1 MRAENF
7 SSPESLRGGRFES
20 DGTVGVLFDVALTVS
35 RRVTRRVDE
44 KIFKSRI
51 PARGLFF
58 LSGSVKIR
66 GMKKYFL
73 ARLIQ
78 LVPILFGVTFLTFGM
93 MQFAADDA
101 VDKIFEQSGSVSEEI
116 KAAKRAELGL
126 DQPFMIQ
133 YGRWLGGVLTGDMG
147 TSFIS
152 GKPVFET
159 FADKLPA
166 TIELMLVSI
175 VLTIFIATPAGIIA
189 AVNQNRPLDLLI
201 RTVSFVG
208 NSLPNFFVG
217 LLLIYVL
224 ALKLNLLPIIGQNVT
239 MPALTLT
246 IAMGA
251 KYTRQ
256 IRAVVLEEL
265 DKPYVTGARS
275 RGVDE
280 ITILIKSVLR
290 SSLIMIITL
299 LALSMGSLLGGT
311 AIVETIFMWDGVG
324 KMAVDAILMRDYPLI
339 QAYVVWMAIIYV
351 MMNLA
356 ADLLYHWIDPRVR
369 YGEAAS

>member
-1 MRAENF
+1 
-7 SSPESLRGGRFES
+7 
-20 DGTVGVLFDVALTVS
+20 
-35 RRVTRRVDE
+35 
-44 KIFKSRI
+44 
-51 PARGLFF
+51 
-58 LSGSVKIR
+58 
-66 GMKKYFL
+66 MKKYFL

-78 LVPILFGVTFLTFGM
+78 LVPILFGITFLTFGL

-126 DQPFMIQ
+126 DQPFLIQ
-133 YGRWLGGVLTGDMG
+133 YGKWLGGVLTGDMG
-147 TSFIS
+147 RSFIS
-152 GKPVFET
+152 GKLVFET
-159 FADKLPA
+159 FAEKLPA

-175 VLTIFIATPAGIIA
+175 LLTIFIATPAGILA
-189 AVNQNRPLDLLI
+189 AVKQNRPLDYLI
-201 RTVSFVG
+201 RGLSFIG
-208 NSLPNFFVG
+208 NSMPNFFAG
-217 LLLIYVL
+217 LLLIYFL
-224 ALKLNLLPIIGQNVT
+224 ALKLNLLPIIGQSVV

-280 ITILIKSVLR
+280 FTILTKSVLR
-290 SSLIMIITL
+290 STLIVIITL

-351 MMNLA
+351 LMNLA
-356 ADLLYHWIDPRVR
+356 ADLLYHWLDPRVR
-369 YGEAAS
+369 

>member
-1 MRAENF
+1 M
-7 SSPESLRGGRFES
+7 
-20 DGTVGVLFDVALTVS
+20 
-35 RRVTRRVDE
+35 
-44 KIFKSRI
+44 
-51 PARGLFF
+51 
-58 LSGSVKIR
+58 
-66 GMKKYFL
+66 
-73 ARLIQ
+73 
-78 LVPILFGVTFLTFGM
+78 PILFGITFLTFGL
-93 MQFAADDA
+93 MQFAGDDA
-101 VDKIFEQSGSVSEEI
+101 VDIIYEQAGSVAEEI

-126 DQPFMIQ
+126 DQPFLIQ

-152 GKPVFET
+152 GKLVFET
-159 FADKLPA
+159 FAEKLPA
-166 TIELMLVSI
+166 TVELMLVSI
-175 VLTIFIATPAGIIA
+175 LLTIFIATPLGILS
-189 AVNQNRPLDLLI
+189 AVNQNRPLDWLI
-201 RTVSFVG
+201 RALSFVG

-217 LLLIYVL
+217 LLLIYFL
-224 ALKLNLLPIIGQNVT
+224 ALKLNLLPIIGQSVV

-275 RGVDE
+275 RGVGE
-280 ITILIKSVLR
+280 VTILIKSVLR

-351 MMNLA
+351 LMNLA
-356 ADLLYHWIDPRVR
+356 ADLLYHWLDPRVR
-369 YGEAAS
+369 YGEAS

>member
-1 MRAENF
+1 
-7 SSPESLRGGRFES
+7 
-20 DGTVGVLFDVALTVS
+20 
-35 RRVTRRVDE
+35 
-44 KIFKSRI
+44 
-51 PARGLFF
+51 
-58 LSGSVKIR
+58 
-66 GMKKYFL
+66 
-73 ARLIQ
+73 
-78 LVPILFGVTFLTFGM
+78 M
-93 MQFAADDA
+93 MQFTSDDA
-101 VDKIFEQSGSVSEEI
+101 VDIIYEQSGSVAEEI

-126 DQPFMIQ
+126 DQPFIIQ

-147 TSFIS
+147 KSFIS
-152 GKPVFET
+152 GKLVFET

-175 VLTIFIATPAGIIA
+175 LLTIFIATPLGILA
-189 AVNQNRPLDLLI
+189 AVNQNRPLDYLI
-201 RTVSFVG
+201 RGLSFVG
-208 NSLPNFFVG
+208 NSMPNFFVG
-217 LLLIYVL
+217 LLLIYFL
-224 ALKLNLLPIIGQNVT
+224 ALKLNLLPIIGQSVI

-275 RGVDE
+275 RGVPE
-280 ITILIKSVLR
+280 WTILTKSVLR
-290 SSLIMIITL
+290 STLIVIITL

-324 KMAVDAILMRDYPLI
+324 KMAVDAILTRDYPLI

-356 ADLLYHWIDPRVR
+356 ADLLYHWLDPRVR
-369 YGEAAS
+369 YGEAS

>member
-1 MRAENF
+1 
-7 SSPESLRGGRFES
+7 
-20 DGTVGVLFDVALTVS
+20 
-35 RRVTRRVDE
+35 
-44 KIFKSRI
+44 
-51 PARGLFF
+51 
-58 LSGSVKIR
+58 
-66 GMKKYFL
+66 MKKYFL

-78 LVPILFGVTFLTFGM
+78 LVPILFGITFLTFGM
-93 MQFAADDA
+93 MQFTGDDA
-101 VDKIFEQSGSVSEEI
+101 VDIIYEQAGSVAEDI
-116 KAAKRAELGL
+116 KAEKRAELGL
-126 DQPFMIQ
+126 DQPFLIQ

-152 GKPVFET
+152 GKLVFET
-159 FADKLPA
+159 FAEKLPA
-166 TIELMLVSI
+166 TVELMLVSI
-175 VLTIFIATPAGIIA
+175 LLTIFIATPLGILS
-189 AVNQNRPLDLLI
+189 AVNQNRPLDWLI
-201 RTVSFVG
+201 RALTFVG
-208 NSLPNFFVG
+208 NSLPNSFVG
-217 LLLIYVL
+217 LLLIYFL
-224 ALKLNLLPIIGQNVT
+224 ALKLNLLPIIGQSVV

-275 RGVDE
+275 RGVGE
-280 ITILIKSVLR
+280 VTILIKSVLR

-351 MMNLA
+351 LMNLA
-356 ADLLYHWIDPRVR
+356 ADLLYHWLDPRVR
-369 YGEAAS
+369 YGQGGGA